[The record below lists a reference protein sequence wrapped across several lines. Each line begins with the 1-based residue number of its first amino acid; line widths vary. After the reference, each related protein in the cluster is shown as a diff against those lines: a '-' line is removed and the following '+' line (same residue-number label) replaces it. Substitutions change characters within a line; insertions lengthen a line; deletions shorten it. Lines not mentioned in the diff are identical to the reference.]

1 MKLKMKLRKV
11 SEKVRKVSE
20 KEESLRK
27 SEESLIQKSQEEVHK
42 TQANIYKKRIR
53 KRTRSRFSCLIF
65 LFKNALFPHE
75 GMDDFVHLIL

>member
-1 MKLKMKLRKV
+1 MKLHEVIDEIEESLNK
-11 SEKVRKVSE
+11 S
-20 KEESLRK
+20 EESLRK

-65 LFKNALFPHE
+65 LLKNALFPHE